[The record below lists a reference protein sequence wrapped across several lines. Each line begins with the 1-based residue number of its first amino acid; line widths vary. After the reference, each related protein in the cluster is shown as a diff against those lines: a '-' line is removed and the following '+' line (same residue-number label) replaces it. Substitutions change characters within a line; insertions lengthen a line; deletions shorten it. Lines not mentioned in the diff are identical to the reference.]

1 MAKDEDIV
9 QPDGSIPQ
17 KPSLAQTLFAA
28 LAGVLAV
35 KIVTYMVVTM
45 WRLVT
50 REDPPDLEQEIP
62 VAKKAAWLALIA
74 ASTGVARQLVRD
86 AIKPPTSGAA

>member
-1 MAKDEDIV
+1 MAKDEEIL
-9 QPDGSIPQ
+9 QPDGTVAK
-17 KPSLAQTLFAA
+17 KPTMAQTLFAA
-28 LAGVLAV
+28 LAGILAV
-35 KIVTYMVVTM
+35 KVVTYMVVTM

-62 VAKKAAWLALIA
+62 MGKKAAWLALIA

-86 AIKPPTSGAA
+86 AIKPPTTGAP

>member
-1 MAKDEDIV
+1 MFKDEVVV
-9 QPDGSIPQ
+9 QPDGTIPQ
-17 KPSLAQTLFAA
+17 KPSMAQTVLAMV
-28 LAGVLAV
+28 AGVLAV

-50 REDPPDLEQEIP
+50 REDPPDLEQEVP
-62 VAKKAAWLALIA
+62 MAKKAAWLGLIA

-86 AIKPPTSGAA
+86 AIKPPTTGAP